1 MSTVYVVTEG
11 SYSDYHIVA
20 VFSDYN
26 KAKIFSLTLGDD
38 AVVETYD
45 VDGWEVDTDK
55 KIINYAVVLYKP
67 FTAEPI
73 ERITIHEGLEGR
85 VDFNKFKIR
94 LSSDSTPGPS
104 IAYINTD
111 SIEKAKKIFYDEYAK
126 LLNEYAIEMGKQFGE
141 ENDNGN
147 GNT

>member
-1 MSTVYVVTEG
+1 MT
-11 SYSDYHIVA
+11 IV
-20 VFSDYN
+20 
-26 KAKIFSLTLGDD
+26 
-38 AVVETYD
+38 
-45 VDGWEVDTDK
+45 
-55 KIINYAVVLYKP
+55 
-67 FTAEPI
+67 
-73 ERITIHEGLEGR
+73 RIRNTR
-85 VDFNKFKIR
+85 YFKIR